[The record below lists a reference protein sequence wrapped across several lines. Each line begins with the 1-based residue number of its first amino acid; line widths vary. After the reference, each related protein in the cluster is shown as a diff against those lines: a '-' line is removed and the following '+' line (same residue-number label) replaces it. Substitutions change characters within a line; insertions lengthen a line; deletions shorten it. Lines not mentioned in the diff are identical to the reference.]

1 MMGDISI
8 GCLYD
13 GKYIHW
19 LFDDKIFPLAVCMM
33 AKYIH
38 WLFT

>member
-13 GKYIHW
+13 GKIYPLVVYIMVR
-19 LFDDKIFPLAVCMM
+19 FVAR
-33 AKYIH
+33 YIS
-38 WLFT
+38 